1 MRLVLGATKFWWCR
15 KKMENRFQFQTARAE
30 WINNIMKIM
39 FEFMFSNMNQAYT
52 WLLISFIP

>member
-1 MRLVLGATKFWWCR
+1 MRLVLGATKFWLCT
-15 KKMENRFQFQTARAE
+15 KKKENRFQFQTARAE